1 MKIIPPLLPA
11 VFQSRYKRFFCD
23 VIDQNQSGLTI
34 HCPNTGSM
42 KGCLVPQSNCW
53 YSLANNP
60 KRKLPGTL
68 EIVTTVNGNMAGINT
83 SRANHLVREAI
94 EADLVPEL
102 CGYQQI
108 YSEVK
113 YGAEN
118 SRIDLLLD
126 DPVKGCCYVE
136 VKNVT
141 MEKTHGLVAFPDA
154 VTTRGTK
161 HLRELMAMVKQGH
174 RAVLFFCVQVTG
186 ASKMEVAADIDPN
199 YAKTLIEALAVG
211 VEVMAWRVKLAPDE
225 IYLQKSIPFQ
235 DLQVPEP

>member
-1 MKIIPPLLPA
+1 MKVTPPLLPA
-11 VFQSRYKRFFCD
+11 VFLKRYKRFFCD
-23 VIDQNQSGLTI
+23 VIDHKQNDLTI

-53 YSLANNP
+53 YSLTDNP

-68 EIVTTVNGNMAGINT
+68 EFVTTVNGNIVGINT
-83 SRANHLVREAI
+83 SRANHLVHEAI
-94 EADLVPEL
+94 KADLVPQL

-108 YSEVK
+108 HSEVK
-113 YGAEN
+113 YGEEN
-118 SRIDLLLD
+118 SRIDFLLD
-126 DPVKGCCYVE
+126 DPIRGRCYVE

-141 MEKTHGLVAFPDA
+141 MEKANGLVSFPDA

-161 HLRELMAMVKQGH
+161 HLRELMAMVRQGH

-186 ASKMEVAADIDPN
+186 AKKMEVAADIDPN

-225 IYLQKSIPFQ
+225 IFIERPIPFQ
-235 DLQVPEP
+235 DLLGPEP